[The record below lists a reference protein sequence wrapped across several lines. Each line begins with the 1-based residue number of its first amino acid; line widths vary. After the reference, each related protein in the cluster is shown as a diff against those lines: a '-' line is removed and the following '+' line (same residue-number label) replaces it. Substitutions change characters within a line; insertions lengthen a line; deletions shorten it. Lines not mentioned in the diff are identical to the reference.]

1 MIEDTLK
8 WIERINRQF
17 DIRPKRILEIG
28 SMDTNGSPR
37 QYFPESEYIGI
48 DIKPGKGVDMVIPAQ
63 DIGIHFFMDHFDAVL
78 CLYVLE
84 HVDYCWI
91 ILDKIFDAVLC
102 LYVLEHVDYCWIIL
116 DKIDKVLSKHGYL
129 YIAVPGIGFPVHSRP
144 KDYWR
149 FTEYAI
155 RDVIMKDY
163 KIISLEHGKSKFGK
177 YPIINCLG
185 VKK

>member
-8 WIERINRQF
+8 WIERINKQF
-17 DIRPKRILEIG
+17 DIRPKRVLEIG

-48 DIKPGKGVDMVIPAQ
+48 DIKPGKGVDYVIPVQ
-63 DIGIHFFMDHFDAVL
+63 DIGFHFFMNQFDAVL

-84 HVDYCWI
+84 H
-91 ILDKIFDAVLC
+91 
-102 LYVLEHVDYCWIIL
+102 
-116 DKIDKVLSKHGYL
+116 IDDLWVGFNQIDRALSKHGYL
-129 YIAVPGIGFPVHSRP
+129 YITVPGIGFPVHSRP

-155 RDVIMKDY
+155 RDVIM
-163 KIISLEHGKSKFGK
+163 
-177 YPIINCLG
+177 
-185 VKK
+185 

>member
-8 WIERINRQF
+8 WIERMNKQF

-48 DIKPGKGVDMVIPAQ
+48 DIKPGKGVDKVMPAWH
-63 DIGIHFFMDHFDAVL
+63 IAHRFKYAYFDAVL
-78 CLYVLE
+78 CLYTLE
-84 HVDYCWI
+84 HIERFWVVI
-91 ILDKIFDAVLC
+91 RKIYQVLP
-102 LYVLEHVDYCWIIL
+102 
-116 DKIDKVLSKHGYL
+116 KHGYL

-149 FTEYAI
+149 FTEYAV

-163 KIISLEHGKSKFGK
+163 MIISLEHGKSKFGK

>member
-8 WIERINRQF
+8 WIERFNRQF
-17 DIRPKRILEIG
+17 DIRPKRVLEIG

-37 QYFPESEYIGI
+37 QYFPDSQYIGI
-48 DIKPGKGVDMVIPAQ
+48 DIKPGKGVDMVMPAQ
-63 DIGIHFFMDHFDAVL
+63 DISIHFFMDH
-78 CLYVLE
+78 
-84 HVDYCWI
+84 
-91 ILDKIFDAVLC
+91 FDAVLC

-149 FTEYAI
+149 FTEYAV

-163 KIISLEHGKSKFGK
+163 MIISLEHGKSKFGK